1 MLFAATWFHREVG
14 WELRRTL
21 EGGRAGNGVADS
33 VPRHGCCF
41 RGDDVVC
48 SSFASQKKYIHDG
61 SRVGGASFFN
71 FISEENL
78 PLSITQRAPAPEDKK
93 K

>member
-1 MLFAATWFHREVG
+1 MLFFRESA
-14 WELRRTL
+14 E
-21 EGGRAGNGVADS
+21 
-33 VPRHGCCF
+33 
-41 RGDDVVC
+41 
-48 SSFASQKKYIHDG
+48 IHDG